1 MKQVFSTS
9 FRYLKE
15 DFTNNFLPLLFSLVI
30 IAFSLFV
37 VALFL
42 FIKGNL
48 DIAASSFKGKLEA
61 KIFLSKGVKEDQ
73 LEEIEKRLKVLP
85 AVKDFEYQDREEV
98 RRNFIRMFPSFAG
111 VIRSIG
117 NPFPPTLRVYFSSE
131 ASKMEIESVLD
142 ELRSMEFVDDVVYE
156 KEIADRIIALVK
168 LIKMGGFFL
177 QVILLF
183 SSLLIIANV
192 IGLNIYSK
200 KDEIYI
206 LQIVGASRTFIS
218 FPFVFEGVVMG
229 LLGGIMALALFSIS
243 YVGMK
248 LYTGESWNI
257 IHGFLKKT
265 FLSGQDALILLG
277 AGVTVG
283 FFASLISVE
292 KYLISDR
299 Q

>member
-1 MKQVFSTS
+1 MKQVFLTS

-15 DFTNNFLPLLFSLVI
+15 DFVNNFLPLLFSLGI

-48 DIAASSFKGKLEA
+48 DIAATSFKGKLEA
-61 KIFLSKGVKEDQ
+61 RIFLSKEVKESQ
-73 LEEIEKRLKVLP
+73 IKEIESRLRLLS
-85 AVKDFEYQDREEV
+85 AVKKFEYQDRDEV
-98 RRNFIRMFPSFAG
+98 RRNFIRMFPTFAE
-111 VIRSIG
+111 VIENIG
-117 NPFPPTLRVYFSSE
+117 NPFPPTIKVYFSSE
-131 ASKMEIESVLD
+131 ASKMEIDSALD

-156 KEIADRIIALVK
+156 KEIADRIIAIVK

-177 QVILLF
+177 QLILLF

-206 LQIVGASRTFIS
+206 LQIVGASRPFIS

-229 LLGGIMALALFSIS
+229 LLGGVMALILFSIS

-248 LYTGESWNI
+248 LYTGESWKI

-265 FLSGQDALILLG
+265 FLSSQDALILLG
-277 AGVTVG
+277 AGVAVG

-292 KYLISDR
+292 KYLISNR
-299 Q
+299 